1 MHYGLAIISMP
12 SSSANLTKAFAALP
26 RIQAQLPRLRMVYC
40 KIFRENSIKLRI
52 QLFSNELM
60 QCVWMLYAHD
70 EAAEIRAYL
79 SKLREVDP
87 NLFQLTTLL
96 KDITLISQLVSF

>member
-12 SSSANLTKAFAALP
+12 SSAANLNKAFVDLP
-26 RIQAQLPRLRMVYC
+26 KVQAHLPKLRMVYC

-60 QCVWMLYAHD
+60 QCVWRLYIQD
-70 EAAEIRAYL
+70 EAVQIRAYL
-79 SKLREVDP
+79 QKLRIDDP
-87 NLFQLTTLL
+87 TLFQLQTLL
-96 KDITLISQLVSF
+96 KDI